1 MQPESRVSA
10 SGRSSHSPDLEGT
23 LRNGLDTLELP
34 LPDDAVARLLAYLK
48 LLAKWN
54 AVYNLTA
61 VRDPH
66 AMLVQHVLDSLAV
79 VRPLRAALDLDHA
92 RIADVGS
99 GAGLPGLVFAITC
112 PQAQVLSIE
121 PVGKKTAFQQQAAAE
136 LALTNVEIFTG
147 RAEAVSRPVDLVVSR
162 AFAALADFITAC
174 TGLIGPT
181 TIVAALKGQRAGIDA
196 ECAALPA
203 SCQVEIAPVTVP
215 GLAAQR
221 HLVLMRCAQ
230 THPSACA

>member
-1 MQPESRVSA
+1 MQPEPRTSA
-10 SGRSSHSPDLEGT
+10 SGRSPRSPDLEGDLRSGLNT
-23 LRNGLDTLELP
+23 LDLP
-34 LPDDAVARLLAYLK
+34 LPDDTVERLLTYLQ

-66 AMLVQHVLDSLAV
+66 AMLIQNVLDSLAV

-99 GAGLPGLVFAITC
+99 GAGLPGLLFAIVC
-112 PQAQVLSIE
+112 PAAQVLSIE
-121 PVGKKTAFQQQAAAE
+121 PVGKKTAFQKQVAAE

-147 RAEAVSRPVDLVVSR
+147 RAEAVSRPTDLVVSR
-162 AFAALADFITAC
+162 AFAALAEFLSVC
-174 TGLIGPT
+174 KGLIGPDT
-181 TIVAALKGQRAGIDA
+181 VVAALKGQRAGIDT

-203 SCQVEIAPVTVP
+203 GWEVDITPVTVP

-221 HLVLMRCAQ
+221 HLVLMQPARARHCA
-230 THPSACA
+230 